1 MPSPCPA
8 YRPDWATPNARA
20 LVSGRSA
27 CTNAA
32 AAVAAWMGDRG
43 PLALAGPPAFAPD
56 PGLAGLGPE
65 LRRHGLARPQA
76 SARPVCG
83 VCPVSPSSMHMP
95 PGHPVTPAKIFGGC
109 HHCVI
114 AISLTVSDAAD
125 LCKRYDPESRPTW
138 PRSIRFAG
146 SWCLPI
152 CWGGPDGGL
161 MPSTAAKPTAP
172 PSSSGLGHRPFKAA
186 ARVRIP
192 LGARPDQEAARALAA
207 MRWRVSRARRPGRA
221 AGAPGR
227 GPPGS
232 AAPWT
237 SSSGRRRRDRPRP
250 ARSAAVAASQRR
262 MMQPESRAHQRSA
275 RFGMGGQFISAER
288 AGRLVLPNGL
298 AGSPSL
304 PLSHAGPLWPPG
316 RRSFLC
322 MSARLLDAQIRWNSE
337 PNGPCRSTRVPAL
350 SLPSA
355 SGS

>member
-1 MPSPCPA
+1 
-8 YRPDWATPNARA
+8 
-20 LVSGRSA
+20 
-27 CTNAA
+27 
-32 AAVAAWMGDRG
+32 MGDRG
-43 PLALAGPPAFAPD
+43 PLALVGPPAFAPD

-76 SARPVCG
+76 SARLVCG

-250 ARSAAVAASQRR
+250 ARSAGWAAVAASQRR

-298 AGSPSL
+298 RARLRYRAQPRRPALASRAAKLLVHVG
-304 PLSHAGPLWPPG
+304 APPG
-316 RRSFLC
+316 FPDQVEQRAERPVQVDSRTGPESPIGERFVAVLAAQPAERDRGH
-322 MSARLLDAQIRWNSE
+322 ARPQA
-337 PNGPCRSTRVPAL
+337 C
-350 SLPSA
+350 
-355 SGS
+355 

>member
-1 MPSPCPA
+1 M
-8 YRPDWATPNARA
+8 
-20 LVSGRSA
+20 V
-27 CTNAA
+27 
-32 AAVAAWMGDRG
+32 AAVRPTRPARDAEPLHRVQAGLATRTRG
-43 PLALAGPPAFAPD
+43 PWCPGAAPARTPGRGRWSGAPAPPASTAP
-56 PGLAGLGPE
+56 
-65 LRRHGLARPQA
+65 ARPTA
-76 SARPVCG
+76 G
-83 VCPVSPSSMHMP
+83 SST
-95 PGHPVTPAKIFGGC
+95 V
-109 HHCVI
+109 
-114 AISLTVSDAAD
+114 ISLTVSDAAD

-237 SSSGRRRRDRPRP
+237 SSSGQRRRDRPRP
-250 ARSAAVAASQRR
+250 ARSAA
-262 MMQPESRAHQRSA
+262 
-275 RFGMGGQFISAER
+275 G
-288 AGRLVLPNGL
+288 
-298 AGSPSL
+298 
-304 PLSHAGPLWPPG
+304 G
-316 RRSFLC
+316 RRGQPAPHDA
-322 MSARLLDAQIRWNSE
+322 ARIPGSSE
-337 PNGPCRSTRVPAL
+337 VRAVRDG
-350 SLPSA
+350 
-355 SGS
+355 GSVH